1 MFESVN
7 VLRELCKPNDML
19 KVYHGGHEWIAKF
32 EWKRPFTERPTND
45 REIYSVPLPEDYRQ
59 FLTFISD
66 GCLLYYD
73 TMYGQ
78 WGYKIYSLLDLP
90 MKQDVWKELFGHNWR
105 DSFIIFGELI
115 GEGNALIFDTAQPTK
130 DAIGCQVMESNP
142 IDPIQEWPTISRSFH
157 IWLDHLITAQ
167 GDKYWMWR

>member
-32 EWKRPFTERPTND
+32 EWKLPFTEGPTND

-78 WGYKIYSLLDLP
+78 WGYKIDSLLDLP
-90 MKQDVWKELFGHNWR
+90 MKRGVCKELLWHNCGV
-105 DSFIIFGELI
+105 SF
-115 GEGNALIFDTAQPTK
+115 
-130 DAIGCQVMESNP
+130 
-142 IDPIQEWPTISRSFH
+142 
-157 IWLDHLITAQ
+157 
-167 GDKYWMWR
+167 